1 MSLRDDNDFLRAEN
15 KRLQDAMDF
24 RSSKHNQKHAM
35 CRDLTA
41 YRDKAVDLMFDV
53 SDFLKL
59 ASDSPPEAY
68 GELCL
73 KYAKHLVDLAESKIY
88 THLEW
93 ASELDFEKKKAEQVL
108 DLLVEKDEGELYQ
121 EIGRILFKEIGDPE
135 NELKTTVPETNTSDS
150 LDNKKD

>member
-1 MSLRDDNDFLRAEN
+1 MSLKDDNEFLRKEN
-15 KRLQDAMDF
+15 KRLQDVMDF
-24 RSSKHNQKHAM
+24 RRNKHDQKHAM

-41 YRDKAVDLMFDV
+41 FRDKAVDLMFDV

-59 ASDSPPEAY
+59 SSDDAPDEY
-68 GELCL
+68 KDMCL
-73 KYAKHLVDLAESKIY
+73 KHAKHLQDFAESKVY

-93 ASELDFEKKKAEQVL
+93 KSELDFEKKKAEEVL